1 MKLTDWKSVIYQL
14 NCAPW
19 QVQCLCFD
27 CQIGCLQQFRESR
40 LIDFGLIC
48 HWLAIII
55 GFVEF
60 FDTMPGSFG
69 LRLQMILLPRQT
81 LLLSIQ
87 KLKCSNPVDFSGII
101 GNKLAQFRLFF
112 VIRCFGWTIFHD
124 IRMTHKIQKKG

>member
-1 MKLTDWKSVIYQL
+1 MNLNDWKSVVYQL
-14 NCAPW
+14 NRAPW

-60 FDTMPGSFG
+60 FNILPGSFG
-69 LRLQMILLPRQT
+69 LRLQNKGMCVRLLT
-81 LLLSIQ
+81 S
-87 KLKCSNPVDFSGII
+87 STD
-101 GNKLAQFRLFF
+101 
-112 VIRCFGWTIFHD
+112 
-124 IRMTHKIQKKG
+124 